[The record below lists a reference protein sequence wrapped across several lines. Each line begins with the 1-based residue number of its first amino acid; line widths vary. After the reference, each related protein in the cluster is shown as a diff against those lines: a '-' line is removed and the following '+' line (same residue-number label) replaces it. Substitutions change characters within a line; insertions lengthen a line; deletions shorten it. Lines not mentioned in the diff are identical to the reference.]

1 MVSIDAF
8 IVRTKYNE
16 LLRQINELKNVD
28 KGFQT
33 KLREIVITLRDISNN
48 LKQIMRERSYEQ
60 NETEL
65 WNNYQQLQKERSSL
79 LNLSHEWKTVWIPS
93 LHKEFHH
100 LILPIQNAI
109 DELTNHVMVFED
121 TLRAHIDILEI
132 RSSRENRKVMRKLSF
147 MALLVSVVI
156 PYITLWEGFARDFI
170 LNLVF
175 PLGLSPYLNLVILL
189 LSLVPVFWFLIRAWR
204 YLTQE

>member
-1 MVSIDAF
+1 MWV
-8 IVRTKYNE
+8 
-16 LLRQINELKNVD
+16 
-28 KGFQT
+28 
-33 KLREIVITLRDISNN
+33 
-48 LKQIMRERSYEQ
+48 
-60 NETEL
+60 
-65 WNNYQQLQKERSSL
+65 
-79 LNLSHEWKTVWIPS
+79 PS

-147 MALLVSVVI
+147 MALLVSVVF
-156 PYITLWEGFARDFI
+156 PYITLWEGFAHDFI

-175 PLGLSPYLNLVILL
+175 PLGLSPYLNYVILL
-189 LSLVPVFWFLIRAWR
+189 LLVSRLKFRK
-204 YLTQE
+204 YTG

>member
-48 LKQIMRERSYEQ
+48 LKKTMRERSYEQ

-65 WNNYQQLQKERSSL
+65 WNNYQQLQKERTSL
-79 LNLSHEWKTVWIPS
+79 LNLSHEWRTVWVPS
-93 LHKEFHH
+93 LQKEFHH
-100 LILPIQNAI
+100 LIPPIQNAI

-147 MALLVSVVI
+147 MALLVSG
-156 PYITLWEGFARDFI
+156 L
-170 LNLVF
+170 F
-175 PLGLSPYLNLVILL
+175 P
-189 LSLVPVFWFLIRAWR
+189 
-204 YLTQE
+204 T